1 MSCLRYLLYTCR
13 CLWGRCV
20 LVSYLVMVVDVLGS
34 ELWPLFLVKSLLGVR
49 LLSMRC
55 LLVSHYLMRLS
66 SILKFLSRAS
76 AWQLYDSISLIV
88 FLPDHARG
96 SECHQGSGVWRRLW
110 EAFRDSPSMGS
121 SSPES
126 LSELSFL
133 DSHRFYPLTQAND
146 IVASCLKWEVL
157 RGKVMSIYFYQH
169 MVFFFQQA
177 FCVFF
182 FWPPFYLSL
191 VLSNWWT
198 FIFLMK
204 FLSRDSLK
212 PVKW

>member
-1 MSCLRYLLYTCR
+1 
-13 CLWGRCV
+13 
-20 LVSYLVMVVDVLGS
+20 MVVDVLGS

-76 AWQLYDSISLIV
+76 AWQLYDSIPLIV

-133 DSHRFYPLTQAND
+133 DSHRFYPLTQDND

-182 FWPPFYLSL
+182 LSFFFFLASLLPFPSAVQL
-191 VLSNWWT
+191 VDFYFSHEILVQR
-198 FIFLMK
+198 FIETCKMVVQYEELLK
-204 FLSRDSLK
+204 YDS
-212 PVKW
+212 